1 MNINKIVTALLGA
14 FLAKKG
20 IKSIAKK
27 RALNDPKIRNR
38 IKQLQADLDALN
50 NELDKMD

>member
-1 MNINKIVTALLGA
+1 MNINKIVTGMLGL

-27 RALNDPKIRNR
+27 RALNNPKIRSR
-38 IKQLQADLDALN
+38 IQKLTAEIDALN
-50 NELDKMD
+50 KELDQEV